1 MKSKRKRPKFL
12 NLFKIHL
19 PVTGVNSFAHR
30 VSGALMFVAIPGLIY
45 LFGLSLRDSQGYSQA
60 LSLLNTVPVKLCSS
74 ILAWSLGHHLLAGIR
89 FLLFDAS
96 IGAELPAAKASAWAV
111 NIAGVLIFLYF
122 AYKIWL

>member
-60 LSLLNTVPVKLCSS
+60 LSLLNKVPVKLCSS
-74 ILAWSLGHHLLAGIR
+74 I
-89 FLLFDAS
+89 FDAS